1 MGENRAHIDPNK
13 CKECGKC
20 ANACP
25 YNAIAHLER
34 PCKKACLVDAITY
47 DEYGV
52 CEIDENK
59 CIQCGACIHSC
70 PFGAVGSKTFMVDV
84 INMINAGKKVVA
96 MVAPGR

>member
-1 MGENRAHIDPNK
+1 MDPNK

-34 PCKKACLVDAITY
+34 PCEGLPGRRDYLRRVWRMR
-47 DEYGV
+47 
-52 CEIDENK
+52 IDENK

-70 PFGAVGSKTFMVDV
+70 PFGAVGSK
-84 INMINAGKKVVA
+84 
-96 MVAPGR
+96 PLW